1 MPESNTTNR
10 RAQGGAPM
18 GRGPGGRGPMGGGPM
33 GGMGGGKAKDM
44 KDALLGLLNYCRSQA
59 GIIALA
65 LVLAAAGAVF
75 TIIGP
80 DQLSRLTDYI
90 YDGLYGGVSSEEM
103 AEDIQEQIM
112 SGEINIMDYLPE
124 GTDVSEL
131 DLTSI
136 DLTDTDNE
144 LTQAIME
151 NITLSEEY
159 QEAHADEG
167 IDMDGIA
174 SVALLLVGI
183 YLASAVCSFVQHYI
197 MQTVTQRTAKRLR
210 GDISTK
216 INRLPLKYYSGNA
229 AGDVLSRMTND
240 VDMIGQAM
248 SNSLSN
254 LVTAVAQFIGCLI
267 MMYYTNWVMAT
278 TTVLATLIGLVL
290 MVVIMS
296 RSQKYFTARQESLGE
311 LNGYIEEMYTGHDV
325 IRILNA
331 EDEVKE
337 QFGTMNQKVKD
348 ANFRSQFLSGLMQ
361 PLMTF
366 VGNLGYV
373 AVCVVGASQIINGN
387 ITFGVITAFL
397 IYTRLFESPLRQIS
411 QAMTQVQSCAAA
423 SERVFEF
430 LDEEEME
437 DETAKTEHIDH
448 VRGEVEFKN
457 VKFAYPSAPEKEI
470 IHDFSVKVEPG
481 QKVAIVGPT
490 GAGKTTMVN
499 LLMRFYELTGGEIRI
514 DGVST
519 TDIPRE
525 NVHKQFGMVLQ
536 DTWLFEGT
544 VRENLLYNTEGVTD
558 AQMIEACKACGIHS
572 FIQALPHGYDSVLS
586 DNTAISAGQKQLMTI
601 ARAMI
606 QNSPMLILDEATSS
620 VDTKTEMIT
629 QQAMDKLTNK
639 RTSFVIAHRLS
650 TIKNADIILVMRD
663 GDIVEQGNHEKLLA
677 QNGFYAELYNS
688 QFEQAS

>member
-1 MPESNTTNR
+1 M
-10 RAQGGAPM
+10 
-18 GRGPGGRGPMGGGPM
+18 GRGPMGG
-33 GGMGGGKAKDM
+33 GGGKAKDM
-44 KDALLGLLNYCRSQA
+44 KGALLSLLSYCRSQV
-59 GIIALA
+59 GIIVLA
-65 LVLAAAGAVF
+65 LVLAAVGAVF

-80 DQLSRLTDYI
+80 NQLSRLTDYI
-90 YDGLYGGVSSEEM
+90 YDGLSSE
-103 AEDIQEQIM
+103 
-112 SGEINIMDYLPE
+112 
-124 GTDVSEL
+124 
-131 DLTSI
+131 
-136 DLTDTDNE
+136 
-144 LTQAIME
+144 
-151 NITLSEEY
+151 
-159 QEAHADEG
+159 
-167 IDMDGIA
+167 IDMAGVR
-174 SVALLLVGI
+174 SVALLLLGI
-183 YLASAVCSFVQHYI
+183 YLASAVCSFVQHFI

-210 GDISTK
+210 GDIDTK
-216 INRLPLKYYSGNA
+216 INRLPLKFFSGNA

-267 MMYYTNWVMAT
+267 MMYYTDWVLAT

-296 RSQKYFTARQESLGE
+296 HSQKYFNARQESLGT
-311 LNGYIEEMYTGHDV
+311 LNGYIEEMYAGHDV

-331 EDEVKE
+331 EDEVRDT
-337 QFGTMNQKVKD
+337 FSSLNQAVKT

-373 AVCVVGASQIINGN
+373 SVCVVGAWQIINGN

-430 LDEEEME
+430 LAEDEME
-437 DETAKTEHIDH
+437 DESDKVQRIENVH
-448 VRGEVEFKN
+448 GEVEFRH
-457 VKFAYPSAPEKEI
+457 VKFAYPNAPEKEI
-470 IHDFSVKVEPG
+470 IHDFSVKVQPG

-499 LLMRFYELTGGEIRI
+499 LLMRFFEPTGGTILI
-514 DGVST
+514 DGVPT
-519 TDIPRE
+519 TDIPRS
-525 NVHKQFGMVLQ
+525 NVHSQFGMVLQ

-544 VRENLLYNTEGVTD
+544 VRENLLYNTEGATEE
-558 AQMIEACKACGIHS
+558 QMIEACKACGIHN
-572 FIQALPHGYDSVLS
+572 FIQALPKGYDTVLT
-586 DNTAISAGQKQLMTI
+586 DNTSISAGQKQLMTI

-620 VDTKTEMIT
+620 VDTKTEMLT

-663 GDIVEQGNHEKLLA
+663 GDIVEQGNHEELLK

-688 QFEQAS
+688 QFEEAS

>member
-1 MPESNTTNR
+1 MPETNNNTSTQR
-10 RAQGGAPM
+10 PTPM
-18 GRGPGGRGPMGGGPM
+18 RRGPMGGGP
-33 GGMGGGKAKDM
+33 GRGMGGGKAKDTRG
-44 KDALLGLLNYCRSQA
+44 ALGKLMSYISNQA
-59 GIIALA
+59 GIIIFALI
-65 LVLAAAGAVF
+65 LAAVGAVF

-80 DQLSRLTDYI
+80 DQISRMTDYI
-90 YDGLYGGVSSEEM
+90 YDGIAGGVSSEEM
-103 AEDIQEQIM
+103 VEDIQAQIA
-112 SGEINIMDYLPE
+112 SGEINIMNYLPE
-124 GTDVSEL
+124 GTDPADV
-131 DLTSI
+131 DLSSI
-136 DLTDTDNE
+136 DLTDTDDE
-144 LTQAIME
+144 LSQAILN
-151 NITLSEEY
+151 NITLSDEY
-159 QEAHADEG
+159 IEAHSDEG
-167 IDMDGIA
+167 IDMDGILN
-174 SVALLLVGI
+174 VAILLVCI
-183 YLASAVCSFVQHYI
+183 YLASAICNFVQHYI
-197 MQTVTQRTAKRLR
+197 MQTVTQRTARRLR
-210 GDISTK
+210 GDIDTK
-216 INRLPLKYYSGNA
+216 INRLPLKYFSGNA
-229 AGDVLSRMTND
+229 TGDVLSRMTND

-254 LVTAVAQFIGCLI
+254 LVTALAQFIGCLI
-267 MMYYTNWVMAT
+267 MMYYTNWIMAT
-278 TTVLATLIGLVL
+278 TTVLATIIGLVL
-290 MVVIMS
+290 MVLIMS
-296 RSQKYFTARQESLGE
+296 RSQKYFTARQDSLGDV
-311 LNGYIEEMYTGHDV
+311 NGYIEEMYNGHDV

-331 EDEVKE
+331 EGEVKE
-337 QFGTMNQKVKD
+337 TFSSKNSAVRN
-348 ANFRSQFLSGLMQ
+348 AEFRSQFLSGLMQ

-366 VGNLGYV
+366 IGNLGYV
-373 AVCVVGASQIINGN
+373 AVCVVGAWQIIEGN

-437 DETAKTEHIDH
+437 NESDKTERIEN
-448 VRGEVEFKN
+448 VNGEVEFRN
-457 VKFAYPSAPEKEI
+457 VKFSYPNAPEKEI
-470 IHDFSVKVEPG
+470 IHNFSVKVKPG

-499 LLMRFYELTGGEIRI
+499 LLMRFFEPTGGSILI

-519 TDIPRE
+519 QDIPRS
-525 NVHKQFGMVLQ
+525 NVHSQFGMVLQ

-544 VRENLLYNTEGVTD
+544 VRENLIYNTQNVSDDE
-558 AQMIEACKACGIHS
+558 MIAACKACGIHN
-572 FIQALPHGYDSVLS
+572 FIKALPQGYDSVLK
-586 DNTAISAGQKQLMTI
+586 DNTSISAGQKQLMTI

-629 QQAMDKLTNK
+629 QEAMDKLTDK

-663 GDIVEQGNHEKLLA
+663 GDIVEQGNHEELLK

>member
-1 MPESNTTNR
+1 M
-10 RAQGGAPM
+10 
-18 GRGPGGRGPMGGGPM
+18 GRGPMGGG
-33 GGMGGGKAKDM
+33 GGGKAKDM
-44 KDALLGLLNYCRSQA
+44 RGALTSLLSYCKNQV
-59 GIIALA
+59 GIIVLA
-65 LVLAAAGAVF
+65 LVLAAVAAVF

-90 YDGLYGGVSSEEM
+90 YDGLSTE
-103 AEDIQEQIM
+103 
-112 SGEINIMDYLPE
+112 
-124 GTDVSEL
+124 
-131 DLTSI
+131 
-136 DLTDTDNE
+136 
-144 LTQAIME
+144 
-151 NITLSEEY
+151 
-159 QEAHADEG
+159 
-167 IDMDGIA
+167 IDMVGVRN
-174 SVALLLVGI
+174 VALLLLGI
-183 YLASAVCSFVQHYI
+183 YLASAVCNFVQHYI

-210 GDISTK
+210 GDIDTK
-216 INRLPLKYYSGNA
+216 INRLPLKFFSGNA

-254 LVTAVAQFIGCLI
+254 LVTAIAQFIGCLI
-267 MMYYTNWVMAT
+267 MMYYTDWILAT
-278 TTVLATLIGLVL
+278 TTVLSTLIGLVL

-296 RSQKYFTARQESLGE
+296 RSQKYFTARQESLGT
-311 LNGYIEEMYTGHDV
+311 LNGYIEEMYAGHDV

-337 QFGTMNQKVKD
+337 TFSSMNQAVKD

-373 AVCVVGASQIINGN
+373 AVCVVGAWQIIEGN

-430 LDEEEME
+430 LAEDEME
-437 DETAKTEHIDH
+437 DESDKVQRIDN
-448 VRGEVEFKN
+448 VRGEVEFRH
-457 VKFAYPSAPEKEI
+457 VKFAYPNAPEKEI
-470 IHDFSVKVEPG
+470 IHDFSVKVQPG

-499 LLMRFYELTGGEIRI
+499 LLMRFFEPTGGMILI
-514 DGVST
+514 DGVPT
-519 TDIPRE
+519 TYIPRS
-525 NVHKQFGMVLQ
+525 NVHSQFGMVLQ

-544 VRENLLYNTEGVTD
+544 VRENLLYNTEGVTEE
-558 AQMIEACKACGIHS
+558 QMIEACKACGIHN
-572 FIQALPHGYDSVLS
+572 FIQALPKGYDTILT
-586 DNTAISAGQKQLMTI
+586 DNTSISAGQKQLMTI

-620 VDTKTEMIT
+620 VDTKTEMLT
-629 QQAMDKLTNK
+629 QQAMDALTDK

-650 TIKNADIILVMRD
+650 TIKNADLILVMRD
-663 GDIVEQGNHEKLLA
+663 GDIVEQGSHEELLK

-688 QFEQAS
+688 QFEEAS

>member
-1 MPESNTTNR
+1 MPESNNSYR
-10 RAQGGAPM
+10 SSARSGAPM
-18 GRGPGGRGPMGGGPM
+18 RRGPMGRGPM
-33 GGMGGGKAKDM
+33 GGMGGGKAKDTRG
-44 KDALLGLLNYCRSQA
+44 ALLNLLSYVSGQR
-59 GIIALA
+59 GIILFALI
-65 LVLAAAGAVF
+65 LAAVGAVF

-80 DQLSRLTDYI
+80 NQISRLTNYI
-90 YDGLYGGVSSEEM
+90 YDGLSGV
-103 AEDIQEQIM
+103 
-112 SGEINIMDYLPE
+112 
-124 GTDVSEL
+124 
-131 DLTSI
+131 
-136 DLTDTDNE
+136 
-144 LTQAIME
+144 
-151 NITLSEEY
+151 
-159 QEAHADEG
+159 
-167 IDMDGIA
+167 IDMDGIR

-183 YLASAVCSFVQHYI
+183 YFLSALCSFTQHFI

-210 GDISTK
+210 GDISSK
-216 INRLPLKYYSGNA
+216 INRLPLKYFSGNA

-267 MMYYTNWVMAT
+267 MMYYTDWVLAT
-278 TTVLATLIGLVL
+278 TTVAATLIGIIL
-290 MVVIMS
+290 MVLIMS
-296 RSQKYFTARQESLGE
+296 RSQKYFTARQESLGV

-331 EDEVKE
+331 EDEVREK
-337 QFGTMNQKVKD
+337 FSSMNQAVRS

-366 VGNLGYV
+366 IGNLGYV
-373 AVCVVGASQIINGN
+373 AVCVVGASQIINGR

-430 LDEEEME
+430 LAEEEME
-437 DETAKTEHIDH
+437 DESAKTGRIDK
-448 VRGEVEFKN
+448 VRGEVEFRH
-457 VKFAYPSAPEKEI
+457 VKFAYPNAPEKEI
-470 IHDFSVKVEPG
+470 IHDFSVRVQPG

-499 LLMRFYELTGGEIRI
+499 LLMRFFEPTGGTILI
-514 DGVST
+514 DGVPT
-519 TDIPRE
+519 ENIPRS
-525 NVHKQFGMVLQ
+525 NVHSQFGMVLQ

-544 VRENLLYNTEGVTD
+544 VRENLLYNTKGVTEE
-558 AQMIEACKACGIHS
+558 QMIGACKACGIHS
-572 FIQALPHGYDSVLS
+572 FIQALPKGYDSVLK

-620 VDTKTEMIT
+620 VDTRTEMLT
-629 QQAMDKLTNK
+629 QQEMDQLTDK

-650 TIKNADIILVMRD
+650 TIKNADIILVKRD
-663 GDIVEQGNHEKLLA
+663 GDIVEQGNHEELLK